1 MHLAFVPRM
10 VGRIV
15 NTTQANGEHACI
27 VGRRCFR
34 VDIRIQ
40 CVETTTLSM
49 PWKGCLEQT
58 RPTFI
63 VTVEIA
69 RGIEDMSMLHA
80 RRVDLPDRKMASG
93 S

>member
-15 NTTQANGEHACI
+15 NTTQANGGHACI

-34 VDIRIQ
+34 VNIRIQ
-40 CVETTTLSM
+40 RMKMTTLSES
-49 PWKGCLEQT
+49 WKGCLEQT

-69 RGIEDMSMLHA
+69 RGIDDMSMMHP
-80 RRVDLPDRKMASG
+80 RRVDLPDRKMALG